1 MLSIFQRLYYK
12 LQLRDF
18 EKINKFGLIVQI

>member
-18 EKINKFGLIVQI
+18 GKKNKFGLIVQI